1 MLGIMLGK
9 CSQPRWRTDR
19 AGRMRTHTETLV
31 SNLRAQ
37 IVEVRS
43 LPSTAEETAEEVYGG
58 LWDAWAMW
66 SWAQHNREKPFIQSF
81 SLVVL
86 GLILELLEHL
96 EVLPLS

>member
-19 AGRMRTHTETLV
+19 AGRMRMHTEMLV

-43 LPSTAEETAEEVYGG
+43 LPSTAEETAEELYGV

-66 SWAQHNREKPFIQSF
+66 SWVQYKSIHTPGKWCLLFLSF
-81 SLVVL
+81 CVFF
-86 GLILELLEHL
+86 LLDK
-96 EVLPLS
+96 